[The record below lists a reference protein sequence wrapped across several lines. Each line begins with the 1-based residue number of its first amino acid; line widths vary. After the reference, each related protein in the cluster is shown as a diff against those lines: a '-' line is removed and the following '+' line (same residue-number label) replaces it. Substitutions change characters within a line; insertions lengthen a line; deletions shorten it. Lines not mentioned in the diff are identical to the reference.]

1 MEVSFMVDR
10 FRFGKERTEALVA
23 PASGGR
29 ATCYDTEIPKLA
41 VRITSAGTKSFYV
54 VKRTGREMVWFKLGV
69 FPDMTAE
76 QARKE
81 APKSLAAFA
90 SDQNPADVRRAQ
102 KQEPTFRE
110 MFKEYGERHGI
121 KKRSWT
127 TDQSL
132 YANHLQSLSPRKL
145 TTISRA
151 MISRILSDLEREG
164 KAGATINNVRALVS
178 TIYGRAIEWGYAT
191 ANPVTGIRMRTKVK
205 RDRFLQADE
214 LPRFFQS
221 LAEEQNETLR
231 DYILLALLTGAR
243 RANLL
248 AMRWAEINLADSV
261 WRIPDTKN
269 GTPQNVT
276 LCPEAVEILK
286 ARKETIAGEFVF
298 PGSGAS
304 GHMVE
309 PKRAVIRVME
319 RAGIPYGRNEA
330 NGVTLHDLRR
340 TLGSWQARTGA
351 TLAIIGKSLNHKSQQ
366 ATAIYARLDLDP
378 VRQSVNTA
386 TAAML
391 EAGGMKEVA
400 EVVRKR
406 REAKL
411 LENRR

>member
-1 MEVSFMVDR
+1 MDDSTR
-10 FRFGKERTEALVA
+10 FQFNKERILALPT
-23 PASGGR
+23 PATGTR
-29 ATCYDTEIPKLA
+29 ATYYDTKTTGLQLRVTP
-41 VRITSAGTKSFYV
+41 AGVKTFSMYRRTKGGGPERV
-54 VKRTGREMVWFKLGV
+54 TLGR
-69 FPDMTAE
+69 FPAMTVE
-76 QARKE
+76 QARK
-81 APKSLAAFA
+81 AASTVNA
-90 SDQNPADVRRAQ
+90 EIENGANPAEVKRAL
-102 KQEPTFRE
+102 KSEPTFAE

-178 TIYGRAIEWGYAT
+178 SIYGRAIEWGYAT

-221 LAEEQNETLR
+221 VAEEPNETLR

-276 LCPEAVEILK
+276 LSPEAVTILQ
-286 ARKETIAGEFVF
+286 ARKEAAKPDAVFVF
-298 PGSGAS
+298 PGPGAS
-304 GHMVE
+304 GHIEE
-309 PKRAVIRVME
+309 PKKAVIRIME
-319 RAGIPYGRNEA
+319 RAGIPYGRNDPD
-330 NGVTLHDLRR
+330 GVTLHDLRR
-340 TLGSWQARTGA
+340 TLGSWQAKTGA
-351 TLAIIGKSLNHKSQQ
+351 SLAIIGKSLNHKSQQ

-378 VRQSVNTA
+378 VRASVNTA

-391 EAGGMKEVA
+391 EAGGMKSAA
-400 EVVRKR
+400 EVLPLAKR
-406 REAKL
+406 GAV
-411 LENRR
+411 